1 MSIGNPIADD
11 CPPSTTRILE
21 PRQPSLSRGN
31 GYGIHVLC
39 TKLRSPLACHYPNLK
54 EGIVEALYSN
64 TNNYFPLKFCH
75 MSAHI
80 RHNQVV
86 SHVNG
91 TSKDEWGAL
100 YGVQGL
106 NTIGVGCGLL
116 SFVGS
121 SSNNIKHGQWQS
133 NWISHVT

>member
-1 MSIGNPIADD
+1 MGIGNPIADD

-100 YGVQGL
+100 YVFK
-106 NTIGVGCGLL
+106 V
-116 SFVGS
+116 
-121 SSNNIKHGQWQS
+121 
-133 NWISHVT
+133 